1 VIWNPFRSE
10 KGAPRDSDKRAH
22 AIKLA
27 TNLVAQLLSAPFTI
41 EDRSLLEIFPELMT
55 NKVAAGYIFGF
66 HDACLQIYG
75 LIDREDS
82 APGIDLIGDSYV
94 NIFGEQAGSAL
105 FRSSLMSQADH
116 DFMIGRQSG
125 GEDFAEFKKNGTPT
139 LGLQRIVS
147 LGFDASMVE
156 QTLQRPS

>member
-1 VIWNPFRSE
+1 
-10 KGAPRDSDKRAH
+10 
-22 AIKLA
+22 
-27 TNLVAQLLSAPFTI
+27 
-41 EDRSLLEIFPELMT
+41 MT
-55 NKVAAGYIFGF
+55 NKVTAGYIFGF

-75 LIDREDS
+75 LIDREDR
-82 APGIDLIGDSYV
+82 GMGLIGKSYV
-94 NIFGEQAGSAL
+94 NMFGEQAGSAL

-125 GEDFAEFKKNGTPT
+125 GEDFAEFKKNGTLP

-156 QTLQRPS
+156 RTLQCRS